1 MTNGNDLT
9 GFNEVKG
16 GDTNSLDLNPTGQ
29 SPDSAFPATDK
40 STQDG
45 SGLGNGGK

>member
-9 GFNEVKG
+9 GFNELQAG
-16 GDTNSLDLNPTGQ
+16 SSNNLDLNPTGQ
-29 SPDSAFPATDK
+29 APAAAFPAEDK

-45 SGLGNGGK
+45 AGLGNGGK